1 MKFTKNALSVKSED
15 VRIISRIKGVGGGGA
30 EQFLF
35 FKLFGGQIAILYI
48 AQCQS

>member
-15 VRIISRIKGVGGGGA
+15 VRIISRIKGVGGGA

>member
-15 VRIISRIKGVGGGGA
+15 VRIISRIKGGGA

>member
-15 VRIISRIKGVGGGGA
+15 VRIISRIKGVGGA